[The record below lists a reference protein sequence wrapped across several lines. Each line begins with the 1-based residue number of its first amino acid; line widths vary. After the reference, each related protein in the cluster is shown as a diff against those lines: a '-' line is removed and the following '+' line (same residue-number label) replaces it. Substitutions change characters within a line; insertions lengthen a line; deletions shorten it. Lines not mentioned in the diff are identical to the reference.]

1 MISDV
6 RGRHLLDEVC
16 VGRGVEAGPR
26 PLAAP
31 APRTRGDPHP
41 APGHHHVS
49 GQRRQAG
56 DSRSISIIITIR
68 AEKESSQFLVLG
80 EGLYKG
86 RLSAKII
93 MDRQFG

>member
-1 MISDV
+1 MI
-6 RGRHLLDEVC
+6 GGGHLLDEVC

-49 GQRRQAG
+49 GQRHQAG
-56 DSRSISIIITIR
+56 DSGSISIIITIR
-68 AEKESSQFLVLG
+68 ADKETSQFLQCPEKDSTKTLVRKDHNGWAVWL
-80 EGLYKG
+80 
-86 RLSAKII
+86 A
-93 MDRQFG
+93 